1 MLPAGGGE
9 HSCLL
14 GGGPLFD
21 FPGYLLH
28 SLCLLSVIYLGTSCF
43 G

>member
-1 MLPAGGGE
+1 MLLAGGGE
-9 HSCLL
+9 HSCQL

-21 FPGYLLH
+21 FLGYLLH
-28 SLCLLSVIYLGTSCF
+28 LLCLLSVIYLGTSCF